1 MKNKELEIK
10 GLIAELQESY
20 IEMSNISSEE
30 DKLQI
35 KKIKAQKRL
44 VLAKE
49 NMRSIKF
56 DY

>member
-1 MKNKELEIK
+1 MKETDIK
-10 GLIAELQESY
+10 SRIQELQEAY
-20 IEMSNISSEE
+20 IEMASISKEE

-49 NMRSIKF
+49 AMRDITF
-56 DY
+56 A